1 MRVILEIKNY
11 RDRSLGNYSLT
22 RNITSIGRSKS
33 CDIVTPEVYSTVSG
47 RHVSIKNDQGLI
59 QVLDGCGGKGSTNGT
74 FVNGERVQA
83 GQWEVIQEG
92 DTITLGRYG
101 SDKSLYFSYSIEEES
116 NPTLAGTNNINTNNI
131 NIGFNSPQSTREP
144 GESLSNFITNIVLII
159 LVIILAAAF
168 GADEG
173 TLIVLITGIIV
184 LEIYFL
190 PATIAFCRS
199 IPNKYSIFALNLFL
213 GWTLIGWV
221 ASLVWSLSSR

>member
-1 MRVILEIKNY
+1 MILEIKNH

-59 QVLDGCGGKGSTNGT
+59 QVLDGCGGKGSSNGT
-74 FVNGERVQA
+74 YVNGTRLQA
-83 GQWEVIQEG
+83 GQWQAIQEG

-101 SDKSLYFSYSIEEES
+101 SDKALHFSYSIEEES
-116 NPTLAGTNNINTNNI
+116 NPILASGNNINTNNI
-131 NIGFNSPQSTREP
+131 NIGFNHPQSTREP
-144 GESLSNFITNIVLII
+144 GQSLSNFIEVIGSII
-159 LVIILAAAF
+159 IVIILAAAF
-168 GADEG
+168 GADQG
-173 TLIVLITGIIV
+173 TLIVLGTALIAIGT
-184 LEIYFL
+184 YFL

-199 IPNKYSIFALNLFL
+199 IPNKWSIFALNLFL